1 MGKEN
6 TNGIAEQMPV
16 SVLDDYS
23 VVVSNND
30 ALQAFYTDPSNL
42 DRLYDIIDNK
52 ARALVADPTTKEGAS
67 QIKSAAKQIASARI
81 KIDNIGKDVVAK
93 LKELPGIIDDNRKVF
108 RKKMEALQEEVRRP
122 VTEIEER
129 RDKIV
134 AIKDIHVNL
143 AMADSVTINA
153 EIERLKAM
161 DLSDDTWKE
170 SAEDAVRTV
179 EAEVNALNT
188 MKAAA
193 EKREE
198 EARELEELRK
208 QKEEADRIIRE
219 NRLKEEAAKRAK
231 EEAEAK
237 AAAEKARMEREKEE
251 AERRAA
257 EAERKAQEAAKELEE
272 EKVKKAYVAPKAA
285 APSPAPA
292 PAQKP
297 SRWTPE
303 MKAVNNDI
311 LDAFA
316 AIIVKALPEYIA
328 GHSEPGYALAARET
342 AKKLVGAIIKGEIRN
357 INVRY

>member
-1 MGKEN
+1 MENAN
-6 TNGIAEQMPV
+6 TNGIAGQMPV
-16 SVLDDYS
+16 AVLDDYS
-23 VVVSNND
+23 VVVANND
-30 ALQAFYTDPSNL
+30 ALQGFYTDGNNL
-42 DRLYDIIDNK
+42 DTLYGIIEKK
-52 ARALVADPTTKEGAS
+52 ARALVADPNTKEGAS

-81 KIDNIGKDVVAK
+81 KIDNIGKEVVAA
-93 LKELPGIIDDNRKVF
+93 LQELPKVINENRRAF
-108 RKKMEALQEEVRRP
+108 REKMEALQEEVRRP

-188 MKAAA
+188 LKAAA

-219 NRLKEEAAKRAK
+219 NMLKEEAAKRAK

-257 EAERKAQEAAKELEE
+257 EAERKLEE
-272 EKVKKAYVAPKAA
+272 EKAKKAYVAPNDA

-297 SRWTPE
+297 SKWTPE

-316 AIIVKALPEYIA
+316 AIIVKALPQYIA
-328 GHSEPGYALAARET
+328 GHSDPGYALAARET
-342 AKKLVGAIIKGEIRN
+342 AKKLVGAIIKGEINN
-357 INVRY
+357 IKVEY

>member
-1 MGKEN
+1 
-6 TNGIAEQMPV
+6 
-16 SVLDDYS
+16 
-23 VVVSNND
+23 
-30 ALQAFYTDPSNL
+30 
-42 DRLYDIIDNK
+42 
-52 ARALVADPTTKEGAS
+52 
-67 QIKSAAKQIASARI
+67 
-81 KIDNIGKDVVAK
+81 
-93 LKELPGIIDDNRKVF
+93 
-108 RKKMEALQEEVRRP
+108 MEALQEEVRRP

-188 MKAAA
+188 LKAAA

-272 EKVKKAYVAPKAA
+272 EKAKKAYVAPQAA

-292 PAQKP
+292 PAQKQ
-297 SRWTPE
+297 SKWTDAQ
-303 MKAVNNDI
+303 KAVNKRIVADI
-311 LDAFA
+311 A
-316 AIIVKALPEYIA
+316 ATIEPELKTRIA
-328 GHSEPGYALAARET
+328 GHSDPGYRLAAEES
-342 AKKLVGAIIKGEIRN
+342 AKAVVKAILNNKIANLKVE
-357 INVRY
+357 Y

>member
-1 MGKEN
+1 MENVN

-16 SVLDDYS
+16 TVLDDYS

-81 KIDNIGKDVVAK
+81 KIDNIGKEVVAK

-108 RKKMEALQEEVRRP
+108 RKKMENLQEEIRRP

-129 RDKIV
+129 QKGIE
-134 AIKDIHVNL
+134 AIRGIHVNL
-143 AMADSVTINA
+143 AMADSATLNA

-161 DLSDDTWKE
+161 DLSVETWKE
-170 SAEDAVRTV
+170 STDDAIRTV
-179 EAEVNALNT
+179 EAEVNALAT

-193 EKREE
+193 EKREA

-208 QKEEADRIIRE
+208 KNEEAERIIRE
-219 NRLKEEAAKRAK
+219 NRLKEEAARRAK

-257 EAERKAQEAAKELEE
+257 EAERKLQE
-272 EKVKKAYVAPKAA
+272 EKSKRAYVAPQAT
-285 APSPAPA
+285 APSTTATVAAVPPE
-292 PAQKP
+292 PQKP
-297 SRWTPE
+297 SKWTPE
-303 MKAVNNDI
+303 MKAVNNAI

-316 AIIVKALPEYIA
+316 AIIAKALPQYIA
-328 GHSEPGYALAARET
+328 GHSEPGYDLAARET
-342 AKKLVGAIIKGEIRN
+342 AKKLVGAIIKDEIRN
-357 INVRY
+357 ISVRY